1 MPKSKKTVKFPR
13 RQALVKAVPRY
24 TPSPWQDSLHRNQAK
39 RKWVWAG
46 RRAGKGR
53 AAIQEAI
60 STILEASKTKF
71 IVNGEDVTDTLVPDI
86 HIWTVAPTKAQMRQV
101 WNEMK
106 AFIPRYMWKDYKR
119 AGGRGSCWHEDEYYV
134 ELEVRT
140 PSGVFT
146 PDTVRKSV
154 LWELRSADN
163 PETLQTVGLDF
174 LHIAESQDVKKIAW
188 DKVEW
193 VTESPGRMGRVFAE
207 GIPPIARSH
216 WFSRQFMFA
225 ENNPSLQNCAVRA
238 TSFDN
243 MYLTEQQKQNI
254 RDQKYTTAE
263 WIWERMVMAVQ
274 PDVGGGFFRKIEDA
288 AVGRELNRP
297 KENHHYVA
305 GLDLGKQVDPTV
317 LIIKNRITRES
328 VSSLEMLKTDWVLQK
343 ETIIS
348 ETARWGCETV
358 MMDSSGMGGDVLFDE
373 LLNLGVPVIGK
384 KFTPQTKYQLFLNYA
399 VALQNGTTKF
409 PPEWTK
415 LQMELDA
422 IEVKQAGLGYSFD
435 HPNSPHDDWVDAE
448 VLALMACDPPEA
460 MEEGYEPVQTIK
472 TVAPLT
478 NNGVSYTEGRL
489 MRWRRKRK
497 AKQLEELRKLV
508 DISTKQESI
517 LMDALD

>member
-1 MPKSKKTVKFPR
+1 MPRKKKTTRTKKQELLRKTP
-13 RQALVKAVPRY
+13 KY
-24 TPSPWQDSLHRNQAK
+24 TASPWQDDLHRNQAK

-60 STILEASKTKF
+60 STILEASTTKF
-71 IVNGEDVTDTLVPDI
+71 IVDGNDVTDTLVPDI

-106 AFIPRYMWKDYKR
+106 AYIPQYMWKDYSR
-119 AGGRGSCWHEDEYYV
+119 AGGRGSCWHEDEYYG

-140 PSGVFT
+140 PSGVFA
-146 PDTVRKSV
+146 PNTVRKSV

-174 LHIAESQDVKKIAW
+174 LHIAESQDVKQIAW

-207 GIPPIARSH
+207 GIPPISRSH
-216 WFSRQFMFA
+216 WFSRQFKYA
-225 ENNPSLQNCAVRA
+225 ENNPSLQNYAVRA

-243 MYLTEQQKQNI
+243 MYLTDQQKENI
-254 RDQKYTTAE
+254 RKQKETTTE
-263 WIWERMVMAVQ
+263 WIWERMVMAKQ
-274 PDVGGGFFRKIEDA
+274 PDVGGGFFKKIEDA
-288 AVGRELNRP
+288 AIGTALSGPIEG
-297 KENHHYVA
+297 HSYVA

-328 VSSLEMLKTDWVLQK
+328 VHSIEMLKTDWVLQK
-343 ETIIS
+343 ETLLS
-348 ETARWGCETV
+348 ELAAWDCETV
-358 MMDSSGMGGDVLFDE
+358 MMDSTGMGGDVLFDE

-399 VALQNGTTKF
+399 VALQNGTTTF
-409 PPEWTK
+409 PPEWQK
-415 LQMELDA
+415 LQNELDS
-422 IEVKQAGLGYSFD
+422 IEIRQKGLTYSFT
-435 HPNSPHDDWVDAE
+435 HPNTPHDDWVDAE

-460 MEEGYEPVQTIK
+460 MEEDYDPVYTIK

-478 NNGVSYTEGRL
+478 NDGVSYTEGRIAR
-489 MRWRRKRK
+489 MKRKRK
-497 AKQLEELRKLV
+497 AKQLKELREVV

>member
-1 MPKSKKTVKFPR
+1 MATKRVKFPR
-13 RQALVKAVPRY
+13 RQALSRSVPKY
-24 TPSPWQDSLHRNQAK
+24 TPSPWQEALHRNQAK

-71 IVNGEDVTDTLVPDI
+71 IVKGEDVTDTLVPDI

-106 AFIPRYMWKDYKR
+106 AYIPRYMWKGYDGR
-119 AGGRGSCWHEDEYYV
+119 AGGRGGAWHEDEFYV

-140 PSGVFT
+140 PNGGFAA
-146 PDTVRKSV
+146 DTVRKSV

-163 PETLQTVGLDF
+163 PESLQTVGLDF
-174 LHIAESQDVKKIAW
+174 LHIAESQDVKKVAW

-207 GIPPIARSH
+207 GIPPISRSH

-225 ENNPSLQNCAVRA
+225 ENNPSLQNYAVRA

-243 MYLTEQQKQNI
+243 MYLTDAQKDNI
-254 RDQKYTTAE
+254 RLQKETTTE
-263 WIWERMVMAVQ
+263 WIWERMVMAKQ
-274 PDVGGGFFRKIEDA
+274 PDVGGGFFKKIEDA
-288 AVGRELNRP
+288 AVGKELARP
-297 KENHHYVA
+297 IENHPYVA

-328 VSSLEMLKTDWVLQK
+328 VHSIEMLKTDWVLQK
-343 ETIIS
+343 ETILA
-348 ETARWGCETV
+348 ELAQWDCETV

-373 LLNLGVPVIGK
+373 LLNLGVPVVGK

-399 VALQNGTTKF
+399 VALQNGTVSF
-409 PPEWTK
+409 PPEWSK
-415 LQMELDA
+415 LRSELDA
-422 IEVKQAGLGYSFD
+422 IEVQQAGLGYTFR
-435 HPNSPHDDWVDAE
+435 HPNSAHDDWVDAE
-448 VLALMACDPPEA
+448 VLALMACDPADTFDED
-460 MEEGYEPVQTIK
+460 YEPVNTIR
-472 TVAPLT
+472 TVEPLT
-478 NNGVSYTEGRL
+478 DNGVSYTGGRL
-489 MRWRRKRK
+489 MRWRRQRK
-497 AKQLEELRKLV
+497 AKQLQELRKLTE
-508 DISTKQESI
+508 ISTNQET
-517 LMDALD
+517 LLLDAMD